1 MIYIIAILA
10 ILFVVLT
17 FKVISQT
24 RKIINKNKV
33 QSEDFDS
40 EYLGAPDYANNF
52 NAWAL
57 LAFWVFSVV
66 AIIWSYIHYS
76 QYFLPEASSV
86 HGRETDFWFWVS
98 MIIITIA
105 FFIVNTFLFLF
116 SYLYK
121 HDKNRKASFHHHN
134 NVLEIIWTTVPA
146 VVMTGLVLS
155 GLIVWNDITG
165 DAPEDAE
172 VIEITGR
179 QFAWMVRYSGEDGE
193 FGKSNYKLMDD
204 GAGNPLGL
212 DFSDAHSF
220 DDFSNS
226 TELHIPKG
234 KPVLLKIK
242 ARDVLHSVFIPH
254 MRVKMDAVP
263 GMPTKFWFIADK
275 STDEMKAAL
284 NDPEFD
290 YEIACTEICG
300 KSHFGMR
307 MVLKVDTPEE
317 YAKWKKSQ
325 KPVITLNPDLLDRV
339 PENLK
344 AKAMKF
350 IEVEAVAAPVDSTAA
365 PLATVAEVVETK

>member
-24 RKIINKNKV
+24 TKIIKKNKGI
-33 QSEDFDS
+33 SENEDP
-40 EYLGAPDYANNF
+40 EYLGAPDSANNL
-52 NAWAL
+52 NAWL
-57 LAFWVFSVV
+57 LIGFWVVTV
-66 AIIWSYIHYS
+66 IATTWSYIHYS

-86 HGRETDFWFWVS
+86 HGKRTDFWFWVS
-98 MIIITIA
+98 MAIITLV
-105 FFIVNTFLFLF
+105 FFVVNTFLFLF
-116 SYLYK
+116 SYLYR
-121 HDKNRKASFHHHN
+121 HSKNRKATFSTHN
-134 NVLEIIWTTVPA
+134 NTLEIIWTSVPA

-155 GLIVWNDITG
+155 GLIVWNDITSE
-165 DAPEDAE
+165 APEDAE
-172 VIEITGR
+172 MIEITGR
-179 QFAWMVRYSGEDGE
+179 QFAWIVRYSGEDGE

-212 DFSDAHSF
+212 DFTDPHSF

-234 KPVLLKIK
+234 KPVLLRIK

-263 GMPTKFWFIADK
+263 GMPTKFWFVADK
-275 STDEMKAAL
+275 STAEMKALL

-307 MVLKVDTPEE
+307 MVLVVDEPED
-317 YAKWKKSQ
+317 YAKWKAQQ
-325 KPVITLNPDLLDRV
+325 KPVLTLNPDLLANV
-339 PENLK
+339 PEKLK
-344 AKAMKF
+344 AKAQRF
-350 IEVEAVAAPVDSTAA
+350 IEVEEATAPADTTAVQAAV
-365 PLATVAEVVETK
+365 VAEVVEKK

>member
-24 RKIINKNKV
+24 RKIINKNKAGEELPY
-33 QSEDFDS
+33 QGAADS
-40 EYLGAPDYANNF
+40 ANNF
-52 NAWAL
+52 NAAAL
-57 LAFWVFSVV
+57 LVFWVLTVI
-66 AIIWSYIHYS
+66 AMIWSYIHYS

-86 HGRETDFWFWVS
+86 HGKRTDFWFWVS
-98 MIIITIA
+98 MAIITVA
-105 FFIVNTFLFLF
+105 FFLVNTFLFLF
-116 SYLYK
+116 SYLYRHSNK
-121 HDKNRKASFHHHN
+121 RKSAFYTHN
-134 NVLEIIWTTVPA
+134 NTLEIIWTTVPA

-165 DAPEDAE
+165 EAPEDAE

-179 QFAWMVRYSGEDGE
+179 QFAWIVRYAGEDGE

-212 DFSDAHSF
+212 DFTDANSF

-275 STDEMKAAL
+275 STDEMKAML
-284 NDPEFD
+284 GDSDFD

-307 MVLKVDTPEE
+307 MVLKVDEPEE
-317 YAKWKKSQ
+317 YEKWKREQ
-325 KPVITLNPDLLDRV
+325 KPVLTLNPDLLVKV
-339 PENLK
+339 PEKLK
-344 AKAMKF
+344 ARALKYIDAD
-350 IEVEAVAAPVDSTAA
+350 ASAAQTATDSTATA
-365 PLATVAEVVETK
+365 VVVAAVETK

>member
-24 RKIINKNKV
+24 RKIINKNRGT
-33 QSEDFDS
+33 EEDS
-40 EYLGAPDYANNF
+40 EYQGAADSANNF
-52 NAWAL
+52 NAAAL
-57 LAFWVFSVV
+57 LIFWILAVV
-66 AIIWSYIHYS
+66 GTTWSYIHYS

-98 MIIITIA
+98 MGIITVA
-105 FFIVNTFLFLF
+105 FFLVNTFLFLF
-116 SYLYK
+116 SYVYRYSK
-121 HDKNRKASFHHHN
+121 QRKSAFYTHN
-134 NVLEIIWTTVPA
+134 NTLEIIWTTVPA

-155 GLIVWNDITG
+155 GLVVWNKITG
-165 DAPEDAE
+165 EAPEDAE

-204 GAGNPLGL
+204 GSGNPLGL
-212 DFSDAHSF
+212 DFADANSF

-275 STDEMKAAL
+275 STAEMKAAL
-284 NDPEFD
+284 NDSEFD

-307 MVLKVDTPEE
+307 MVLKVDEPEE
-317 YAKWKKSQ
+317 YEKWKREQ
-325 KPVITLNPDLLDRV
+325 KPVLTLNPDLLVNV

-344 AKAMKF
+344 ARALKY
-350 IEVEAVAAPVDSTAA
+350 IETEAPAAEAATDSTAA
-365 PLATVAEVVETK
+365 PVAAVAAVETK

>member
-33 QSEDFDS
+33 QPDTDS
-40 EYLGAPDYANNF
+40 EYLGAPDASNNF
-52 NAWAL
+52 NAIAL
-57 LAFWVFSVV
+57 MAFWVLTVIGIVF
-66 AIIWSYIHYS
+66 SYIHYS
-76 QYFLPEASSV
+76 QFFLPEAASE
-86 HGRETDFWFWVS
+86 HGKRTDFWFWVS
-98 MIIITIA
+98 MSIITVA
-105 FFIVNTFLFLF
+105 FFLVNTFLFLF
-116 SYLYK
+116 SYLYRHNPK
-121 HDKNRKASFHHHN
+121 RRATFSTHN
-134 NVLEIIWTTVPA
+134 NTLEIIWTSVPA

-155 GLIVWNDITG
+155 GLVVWNDITSE
-165 DAPEDAE
+165 APEDAE

-179 QFAWMVRYSGEDGE
+179 QFAWMVRYPGADGQ
-193 FGKSNYKLMDD
+193 FGKSNYKLIDD
-204 GAGNPLGL
+204 GSGNPIGV
-212 DFSDAHSF
+212 DYTDANSF
-220 DDFSNS
+220 DDFFNS

-263 GMPTKFWFIADK
+263 GMPTKFWFVADK
-275 STDEMKAAL
+275 STAEMKAML
-284 NDPEFD
+284 NDSDFD

-307 MVLKVDTPEE
+307 MVLKVDEPAE
-317 YAKWKKSQ
+317 YEKWKAAQ
-325 KPVITLNPDLLDRV
+325 KPMITLNPDLLDKV
-339 PENLK
+339 PDNLK

-350 IEVEAVAAPVDSTAA
+350 IEVDPAAAAAPADSSA
-365 PLATVAEVVETK
+365 VETK

>member
-24 RKIINKNKV
+24 RKIINKNKIAE
-33 QSEDFDS
+33 SDPS
-40 EYLGAPDYANNF
+40 YLGAADSANNF
-52 NAWAL
+52 NAAAL
-57 LAFWVFSVV
+57 LVFWILAVV
-66 AIIWSYIHYS
+66 GTTWSYIHYS

-86 HGRETDFWFWVS
+86 HGRKTDFWFWFS
-98 MIIITIA
+98 MAIITVA
-105 FFIVNTFLFLF
+105 FFLVNTFLFLF
-116 SYLYK
+116 SYIYRHSNK
-121 HDKNRKASFHHHN
+121 RKSAFYTHN
-134 NVLEIIWTTVPA
+134 NTLEIIWTTVPA

-155 GLIVWNDITG
+155 GLVVWNEITG
-165 DAPEDAE
+165 EAPEDAE

-212 DFSDAHSF
+212 DFADANSF

-234 KPVLLKIK
+234 KPVLLRIK

-275 STDEMKAAL
+275 STAEMKALL
-284 NDPEFD
+284 NDSEFD

-307 MVLKVDTPEE
+307 MVLKVDEPEE
-317 YAKWKKSQ
+317 YEKWKREQ
-325 KPVITLNPDLLDRV
+325 KPVLTLNPDLLVHV
-339 PENLK
+339 PEKLK
-344 AKAMKF
+344 ARALKY
-350 IEVEAVAAPVDSTAA
+350 IETDEPLTPADSVAVAVPA
-365 PLATVAEVVETK
+365 VAGLETK

>member
-1 MIYIIAILA
+1 MIYIIAILT

-24 RKIINKNKV
+24 RKIINKNKA
-33 QSEDFDS
+33 SESDPS
-40 EYLGAPDYANNF
+40 YLGAPDSANNI
-52 NAWAL
+52 NAAGL
-57 LAFWVFSVV
+57 LIFWVVSVI
-66 AIIWSYIHYS
+66 AMTWSYIHYS

-86 HGRETDFWFWVS
+86 HGRQTDFWFWVS
-98 MIIITIA
+98 MAIITVA
-105 FFIVNTFLFLF
+105 FFLVNSFLFVF
-116 SYLYK
+116 SYLYRHSGK
-121 HDKNRKASFHHHN
+121 RKAAFYTHN
-134 NVLEIIWTTVPA
+134 NTLEVVWTTVPA

-155 GLIVWNDITG
+155 GLVVWSEITG

-193 FGKSNYKLMDD
+193 FGKSNYKLMND
-204 GAGNPLGL
+204 GEGNPLGL
-212 DFSDAHSF
+212 DFADPNSY
-220 DDFSNS
+220 DDFYNS

-284 NDPEFD
+284 GDSEFD

-307 MVLKVDTPEE
+307 MVLKVDEPEDYE
-317 YAKWKKSQ
+317 KWKREQ
-325 KPVITLNPDLLDRV
+325 KPILTLNPDLLVHV
-339 PENLK
+339 PEKLK
-344 AKAMKF
+344 ARALRY
-350 IEVEAVAAPVDSTAA
+350 IAADDLPAANDSTAVAAA
-365 PLATVAEVVETK
+365 VEIN

>member
-24 RKIINKNKV
+24 RKIINKNRGT
-33 QSEDFDS
+33 EEDS
-40 EYLGAPDYANNF
+40 EYLGAADSANNF
-52 NAWAL
+52 NAAAL
-57 LAFWVFSVV
+57 LIFWILAVV
-66 AIIWSYIHYS
+66 GTTWSYIHYS

-98 MIIITIA
+98 MGIITVA
-105 FFIVNTFLFLF
+105 FFLVNTFLFLF
-116 SYLYK
+116 SYVYRYSK
-121 HDKNRKASFHHHN
+121 QRKSAFYTHN
-134 NVLEIIWTTVPA
+134 NTLEIIWTTVPA

-155 GLIVWNDITG
+155 GLVVWNKITG
-165 DAPEDAE
+165 EAPEDAE

-204 GAGNPLGL
+204 GSGNPLGL
-212 DFSDAHSF
+212 DFADANSF

-275 STDEMKAAL
+275 STAEMKAAL
-284 NDPEFD
+284 NDSEFD

-307 MVLKVDTPEE
+307 MVLKVDEPEE
-317 YAKWKKSQ
+317 YEKWKREQ
-325 KPVITLNPDLLDRV
+325 KPVLTLNPDLLVNV

-344 AKAMKF
+344 ARALKY
-350 IEVEAVAAPVDSTAA
+350 IETEAPAAEAATDSTAA
-365 PLATVAEVVETK
+365 PVAAVAAVETK

>member
-24 RKIINKNKV
+24 RKIINKNKAGGGELPY
-33 QSEDFDS
+33 QGAADS
-40 EYLGAPDYANNF
+40 ANNI
-52 NAWAL
+52 NAAGL
-57 LAFWVFSVV
+57 LVFWILAVV
-66 AIIWSYIHYS
+66 GTTWSYLHYS

-86 HGRETDFWFWVS
+86 HGRETDFWFWFS
-98 MIIITIA
+98 MAIITIA
-105 FFIVNTFLFLF
+105 FFLVNTFLFLF
-116 SYLYK
+116 SYVYRHSNK
-121 HDKNRKASFHHHN
+121 RRSAFYTHN
-134 NVLEIIWTTVPA
+134 NTLEIIWTTVPA

-155 GLIVWNDITG
+155 GLIVWSDITG

-179 QFAWMVRYSGEDGE
+179 QFAWMVRYSGEDGK
-193 FGKSNYKLMDD
+193 FGDANYKLMDD
-204 GAGNPLGL
+204 GSGNPLGL
-212 DFSDAHSF
+212 DFADPNSF

-234 KPVLLKIK
+234 KPVLLRIK

-263 GMPTKFWFIADK
+263 GMPTKFWFVADK

-284 NDPEFD
+284 NDTEFD
-290 YEIACTEICG
+290 YEIACTEVCG

-307 MVLKVDTPEE
+307 MVLKVDEPEE
-317 YAKWKKSQ
+317 YEKWKRAQ
-325 KPVITLNPDLLDRV
+325 KPVLTLNPDLLVKV
-339 PENLK
+339 PEKLK
-344 AKAMKF
+344 ARALKY
-350 IEVEAVAAPVDSTAA
+350 IEVEAPAAAAPKDSTATA
-365 PLATVAEVVETK
+365 VAAAVETK

>member
-24 RKIINKNKV
+24 RKIVNKTKNEEELPY
-33 QSEDFDS
+33 Q
-40 EYLGAPDYANNF
+40 GAADYANNF
-52 NAWAL
+52 NAVGL
-57 LAFWVFSVV
+57 LVFWVLTVI
-66 AIIWSYIHYS
+66 AMIWSYIHYS
-76 QYFLPEASSV
+76 QYFLPEASSI
-86 HGRETDFWFWVS
+86 HGRRTDFWFWVS
-98 MIIITIA
+98 MAIITVA
-105 FFIVNTFLFLF
+105 FFLVNTFLFLF
-116 SYLYK
+116 SYLYRHSNK
-121 HDKNRKASFHHHN
+121 RKSAFYTHN
-134 NVLEIIWTTVPA
+134 NTLEIIWTTVPA

-165 DAPEDAE
+165 EAPEDAE

-212 DFSDAHSF
+212 DFTDANSF
-220 DDFSNS
+220 DDFFNS

-275 STDEMKAAL
+275 STDEMKALL
-284 NDPEFD
+284 NDSDFD

-307 MVLKVDTPEE
+307 MVLKVDEPEE
-317 YAKWKKSQ
+317 YEKWKREQ
-325 KPVITLNPDLLDRV
+325 KPVLTLNPDLLVKV
-339 PENLK
+339 PEKLK
-344 AKAMKF
+344 ARALKY
-350 IEVEAVAAPVDSTAA
+350 IETDEAVTTADSTA
-365 PLATVAEVVETK
+365 VAVPAVAGLETK

>member
-24 RKIINKNKV
+24 RKIINKNKTGNSDPAY
-33 QSEDFDS
+33 Q
-40 EYLGAPDYANNF
+40 GAPDSANNF
-52 NAWAL
+52 NATAL
-57 LAFWVFSVV
+57 LVFWIIFVV
-66 AIIWSYIHYS
+66 ATTWSYIHYS

-86 HGRETDFWFWVS
+86 HGRKTDFWFWVS
-98 MIIITIA
+98 MGIITVA
-105 FFIVNTFLFLF
+105 FFLVNTFLFLF
-116 SYLYK
+116 SYIYRHSK
-121 HDKNRKASFHHHN
+121 KRQSAFYTHN
-134 NVLEIIWTTVPA
+134 NTLEIIWTTVPA

-155 GLIVWNDITG
+155 GLVVWGEITG
-165 DAPEDAE
+165 EAPEDAE

-212 DFSDAHSF
+212 DFADPNSY

-234 KPVLLKIK
+234 KPVLLRIK

-275 STDEMKAAL
+275 STDEMKALL
-284 NDPEFD
+284 NDSEFD

-307 MVLKVDTPEE
+307 MVLKVDEPEE
-317 YAKWKKSQ
+317 YEKWKRAQ
-325 KPVITLNPDLLDRV
+325 KPVLTLNPDLLVKV
-339 PENLK
+339 PEKLK
-344 AKAMKF
+344 ARALKY
-350 IEVEAVAAPVDSTAA
+350 IEVEAAATTSSDSTVVAAA
-365 PLATVAEVVETK
+365 VETK